1 VTRAGRGLFAPD
13 PWRLS
18 GPLADPLRRG
28 AIAAIPVSIVA
39 LVELETDVVFW
50 GGLAAAI
57 LIAGFIAFDA
67 PARVRVVWQLVC
79 APVLGL
85 VAALGVLSTDPALL
99 AVAGMTVC
107 GIAGGYLVAG
117 SSRLAIAGLTMV
129 LAFLLA
135 QGFRL
140 DPGDALRAGAAGT
153 LGGLIQALGSV
164 AVWRLSDRSTESPGL
179 AERARGARAALARNL
194 TLDSPAL
201 RHALRWGIALGASVA
216 IYRFVDLQGHGYW
229 IPLTVLFVLKPSA
242 DDTWERL
249 AMRAVGTIAGLMLA
263 TGIAEAL
270 GASPVPVAIALG
282 IAGACAYALL
292 ALEYALFT
300 MAITVFVV
308 LLTDSLGEAAW
319 KAADQR
325 ALGTALGI
333 AVAALAIV
341 VTTRRRP
348 PARAVP
354 AVAGPER

>member
-1 VTRAGRGLFAPD
+1 MRRTGQGVLDADF
-13 PWRLS
+13 WRLS

-28 AIAAIPVSIVA
+28 AIAAIPVGIAA
-39 LVELETDVVFW
+39 LIELETHDVFW
-50 GGLAAAI
+50 GGLAAGAQ
-57 LIAGFIAFDA
+57 IAGFIAFDA
-67 PARVRVVWQLVC
+67 PARVRGAWQLAF
-79 APVLGL
+79 APLLAL
-85 VAALGVLSTDPALL
+85 VAALGVLSTDPGLV

-107 GIAGGYLVAG
+107 GIAGGYCVAG
-117 SSRLAIAGLTMV
+117 SSRLAIAGMITV

-135 QGFRL
+135 QGFML
-140 DPGDALRAGAAGT
+140 DPGDAPRAAAAAMA
-153 LGGLIQALGSV
+153 GGLIQALLSAILWWV
-164 AVWRLSDRSTESPGL
+164 ADRRTESPGF
-179 AERARGARAALARNL
+179 AERARRTRIALARNL

-201 RHALRWGIALGASVA
+201 RHALRWGVALGASVA

-263 TGIAEAL
+263 TGLAEAL

-300 MAITVFVV
+300 AAITVFVV

-341 VTTRRRP
+341 LTTRGQPSVRRRRP
-348 PARAVP
+348 QVT
-354 AVAGPER
+354 